1 MKKFNLL
8 LAGLLLFVQPLYHA
22 QIIDTVKNDFFHTLN
37 MGGSLASSFTS
48 FDDTKAWDLA
58 GTAAAIAVGYSID
71 NNIKDFSQKNVNSLN
86 NHIFIIDNIYG
97 NGYTLIGIVGVYSY
111 GLFLNDPGVRKIGL
125 QTIQAVGYA
134 GLITSILKSIVGRS
148 RPYTNSGK
156 ANYHPFNTQAAET
169 SFPSGHATV
178 SFAVSTVLANNTDNI
193 FLKILCYAASGWV
206 DCSRIYH
213 NDHWLSDVIAG
224 SAIGY
229 FVGNYVTSNYDK
241 TENNNSGLS
250 FYYSPT
256 SLGFSYSF

>member
-8 LAGLLLFVQPLYHA
+8 FVGLLFLVQPLLHA

-48 FDDTKAWDLA
+48 FDGTKAWDLA

-71 NNIKDFSQKNVNSLN
+71 NNIQKFSQKNINSLN
-86 NHIFIIDNIYG
+86 NNLFTIDDIYG

-125 QTIQAVGYA
+125 QTIQAAGYA
-134 GLITSILKSIVGRS
+134 GLITSILKSIAGRS

-156 ANYHPFNTQAAET
+156 ANFHPLNTQAAET

-178 SFAVSTVLANNTDNI
+178 SWAVSTVLANNTNNI
-193 FLKILCYAASGWV
+193 FLKILCFGAAGWV

-229 FVGNYVTSNYDK
+229 FVGNYVTENYDK
-241 TENNNSGLS
+241 TGNNNSGLS

-256 SLGFSYSF
+256 SLGFTYSF